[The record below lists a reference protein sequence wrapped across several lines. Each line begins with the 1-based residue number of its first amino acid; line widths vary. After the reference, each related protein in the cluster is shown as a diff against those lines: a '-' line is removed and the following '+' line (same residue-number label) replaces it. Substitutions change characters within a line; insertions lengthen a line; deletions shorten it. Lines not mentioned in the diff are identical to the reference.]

1 MLKKTITYTDY
12 DGNQRTEDL
21 YFNMSKAELMELEM
35 STPGGFAEMCQ
46 RAMAKQDAPALMKIF
61 KDLIVKSYGEKSAD
75 GKRFAK
81 TDVNGNSLADEF
93 LQTEAYSVLFMELF
107 SSTEAATEFF
117 TGVIPAD
124 VADAAQ
130 KQLTEKK

>member
-1 MLKKTITYTDY
+1 MLKKTITYVDY
-12 DGNQRTEDL
+12 DGNERTEEL
-21 YFNMSKAELMELEM
+21 YFHMSKAELMELEM

-46 RAMAKQDAPALMKIF
+46 RAVAKQDAPMLMKVF

-81 TDVNGNSLADEF
+81 KDAFGNSLAEEF
-93 LQTEAYSVLFMELF
+93 LQTEAYSTLFMELF
-107 SSTEAATEFF
+107 SSTDAATEFF

-124 VADAAQ
+124 LAEAAK
-130 KQLTEKK
+130 KQLPAK